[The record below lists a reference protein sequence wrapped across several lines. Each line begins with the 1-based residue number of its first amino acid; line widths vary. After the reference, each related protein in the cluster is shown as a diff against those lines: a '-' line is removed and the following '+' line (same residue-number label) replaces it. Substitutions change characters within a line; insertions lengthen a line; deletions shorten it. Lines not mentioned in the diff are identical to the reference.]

1 VPAIGVCDALAGAA
15 PPCEFAPDD
24 FEFAPD
30 EFEFAPEDEV
40 PDVAALDC
48 FPLLPFCAFEP
59 ELVLFGLPV
68 GCCGAAVAFEVELLP
83 LLLLFPLLLA
93 SLPLPAEL
101 FGGAEV
107 CCGAEVCWGVGGGLA
122 GGAGTLAGPDTPA
135 SSNAANGCASVFWLC
150 ADACAGDGEVSET
163 AVEALGAILDT
174 LGTLELREATESNGL
189 LATGGPLRYFEK
201 V

>member
-15 PPCEFAPDD
+15 PPFEFAPDD

-40 PDVAALDC
+40 PDVEALDC

-59 ELVLFGLPV
+59 ELVPFGLPV
-68 GCCGAAVAFEVELLP
+68 GCCGGAVALEVELLP

-107 CCGAEVCWGVGGGLA
+107 CCGAGGGLA
-122 GGAGTLAGPDTPA
+122 GAAGTFAGPDTPA

-163 AVEALGAILDT
+163 VVEALGAILDT

-189 LATGGPLRYFEK
+189 LATGGPQPFFEK